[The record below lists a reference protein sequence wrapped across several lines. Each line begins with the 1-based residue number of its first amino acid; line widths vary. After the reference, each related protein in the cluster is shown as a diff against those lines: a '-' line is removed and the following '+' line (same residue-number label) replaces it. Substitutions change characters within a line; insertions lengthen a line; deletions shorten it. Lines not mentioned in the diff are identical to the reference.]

1 MKGTLMSQSLS
12 KVLLHI
18 VFSTKN
24 RQKTIPKHL
33 RAKLHAYLAG
43 VCRSKGSEAYRVGGT
58 DDHVHIACTLPR
70 PLTMAK
76 LVEEIKKPSSLWM
89 KQQEGGTGQFSWQAG
104 YGIFSLGQSQLPALL
119 RYIDNQEEHHR
130 TKSFKEELLELLE
143 KYGVEYDEKYL
154 WD

>member
-1 MKGTLMSQSLS
+1 MAQSLS

-24 RQKTIPKHL
+24 RQKTISKHL

-43 VCRSKGSEAYRVGGT
+43 VCRAKGSEAYRVGGT

-70 PLTMAK
+70 TLTMAK
-76 LVEEIKKPSSLWM
+76 LVEEIKKPSSSWM
-89 KQQEGGTGQFSWQAG
+89 KQQEGGTAQFSWQAG

-130 TKSFKEELLELLE
+130 TKSFKEEFLELLE
-143 KYGVEYDEKYL
+143 KYGVEYDEKHL